1 MKRALIIA
9 GLVLFVL
16 GILGLV
22 HPQFTYHKTEE
33 VAHIGPVR
41 ATVNEEKTATVPT
54 AAAIILLIAGLGAT
68 VVGVSRGS

>member
-1 MKRALIIA
+1 
-9 GLVLFVL
+9 
-16 GILGLV
+16 
-22 HPQFTYHKTEE
+22 